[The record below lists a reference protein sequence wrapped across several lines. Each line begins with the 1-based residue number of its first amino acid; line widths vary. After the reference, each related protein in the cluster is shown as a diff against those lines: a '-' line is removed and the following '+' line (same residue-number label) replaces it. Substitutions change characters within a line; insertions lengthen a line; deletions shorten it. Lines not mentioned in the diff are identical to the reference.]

1 MRRAKTTFRRGL
13 CWYGQAAVNRFDAG
27 SIPAAGASVELR
39 YESTGRINAESPE
52 GSDPNGEDAVSK
64 TAAAL
69 PLQVRILSLPLWSQ
83 AI

>member
-1 MRRAKTTFRRGL
+1 MKRAKTTFRRGL

-39 YESTGRINAESPE
+39 NVSTRKISVHSPE

-69 PLQVRILSLPLWSQ
+69 PLQVRILSLPLWYP
-83 AI
+83 AT